1 MWFLNRR
8 TITMLNS
15 NDSAKVLT
23 RLANDLIQKEKHDI
37 VSNMDS
43 NARVDFYN
51 SVKTLTEI
59 SDEIEKSINTDWQL
73 FFISSGI

>member
-1 MWFLNRR
+1 
-8 TITMLNS
+8 MLTS